1 MSSWEFKEEPQT
13 RDLEQNSSASLNDA
27 RRAMMRGKASAG
39 VGAEDAAALESARR
53 RLAAFGAMPRPTRGV
68 DRLQTLAPKSAATSG
83 MEHVEEA
90 RRELARLQE
99 SMSRTGST
107 RGLGGEDEDEITRLN
122 TRSTRGVDYVERA
135 RRELARIQ
143 GTGDVESSS
152 RITMDLQAARARLN
166 EMSRDLKTNGISS
179 NEDVVERARREL
191 SRLSTT
197 GKVAS
202 SSSRRECL
210 QQKAALS
217 DLKDID
223 AAGGLAEHMVTR
235 SDGKR
240 YLQVQHPTGGIVHMP
255 ENLVSKMIEHA
266 THGCSPDDELIKP
279 CANCA
284 KHF

>member
-1 MSSWEFKEEPQT
+1 MSSWDFEEQPQS
-13 RDLEQNSSASLNDA
+13 RELEKSADLTDA
-27 RRAMMRGKASAG
+27 RRALMRGKASG
-39 VGAEDAAALESARR
+39 SVGKEDTAAMDSARR

-68 DRLQTLAPKSAATSG
+68 DRLQTLVPSSPATRG

-99 SMSRTGST
+99 SMDRAATHGV
-107 RGLGGEDEDEITRLN
+107 DEDDFARLN
-122 TRSTRGVDYVERA
+122 TRSTRGVDYVDRA

-143 GTGDVESSS
+143 GTGEVESTS
-152 RITMDLQAARARLN
+152 RITMDLQAARARLD
-166 EMSRDLKTNGISS
+166 EMSRDLKTGGVSS
-179 NEDVVERARREL
+179 DTDVVERARREL

-197 GKVAS
+197 GKVNKVP
-202 SSSRRECL
+202 RRECL

-235 SDGKR
+235 EDGKR

-255 ENLVSKMIEHA
+255 ENLVAKMIEHA
-266 THGCSPDDELIKP
+266 THGCSPDDELVKP

-284 KHF
+284 QHF